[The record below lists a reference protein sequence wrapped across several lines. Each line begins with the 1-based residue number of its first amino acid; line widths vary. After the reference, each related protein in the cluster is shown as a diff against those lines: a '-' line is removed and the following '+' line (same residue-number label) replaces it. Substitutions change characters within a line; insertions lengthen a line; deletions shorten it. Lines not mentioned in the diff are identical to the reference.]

1 MKKILVLLLA
11 LIICFSLAACGT
23 SDEEPTVEKTVAAV
37 SDALGFEGDGEYKAY
52 QIIEADD
59 GAGFGDYEIYIY
71 NDESSQVYKDLTGDG
86 YETGFGSMKAAA
98 GKSGVILLYNG
109 DGEPDQAIIDKFN
122 SLNIK

>member
-37 SDALGFEGDGEYKAY
+37 SDPLGFEGDGEYKAY

-86 YETGFGSMKAAA
+86 YETGFGPMKAAA